1 MPRGIRRVVTGH
13 NAAGRSIFIK
23 DAAAPHVY
31 NRGPGSAVVT
41 ELWETRAMPADNR
54 GDGEVTD
61 HPFRLAPPKH
71 GTVFRIIEYPPD
83 KQRLAALEQQRASAD
98 DGSGHGAALA
108 SEASG
113 QRGNSV
119 VRAPDTRPE
128 PGSSAL
134 AALEQQR
141 ASADDGSGHPFDRG
155 SPRHPGFHKTSSV
168 DYAIVLSGE
177 IYALMDEG
185 EVRLT
190 AGDVL
195 IQRGTNHAW
204 SNRSDKPATL
214 AFVLVDAEPL

>member
-1 MPRGIRRVVTGH
+1 MPKPIRRVVTGH
-13 NAAGRSIFIK
+13 NAAGRSVFVV

-113 QRGNSV
+113 QRGNSI
-119 VRAPDTRPE
+119 VRAPSASEDARERADDTRPE
-128 PGSSAL
+128 PGSSAR
-134 AALEQQR
+134 AA
-141 ASADDGSGHPFDRG
+141 FDRG
-155 SPRHPGFHKTSSV
+155 SPRHPGLHKTISA
-168 DYAIVLSGE
+168 DYAIVLSGG

-185 EVRLT
+185 EVLLK

-195 IQRGTNHAW
+195 VQRGTNHAW
-204 SNRSDKPATL
+204 SNRIDAPAYL
-214 AFVLVDAEPL
+214 AFVLVDAEPV